1 MLKKLLYF
9 IFLLEILFPT
19 LIKAQDISLF
29 TQINGRYDFTFIGNT
44 LNPSENTN
52 FSPTF
57 LYTQS
62 SANLSLTSNDRIER
76 AYLYWAGSGPGAVT
90 GAVTG
95 AGFAAGAATTA
106 VGLTFGANNSR
117 IRASLGGTPA
127 LPPSSCSALL

>member
-62 SANLSLTSNDRIER
+62 SANLTLSSNDRIER
-76 AYLYWAGSGPGAVT
+76 AF
-90 GAVTG
+90 
-95 AGFAAGAATTA
+95 GFYK
-106 VGLTFGANNSR
+106 LT
-117 IRASLGGTPA
+117 
-127 LPPSSCSALL
+127 CW